1 MARGIPVL
9 SSTVFHEPIGDCG
22 SAASEAA
29 AGAPGNTGGSNT
41 SEAVRRHEVMTANRR
56 LAVIGMIRH
65 SRAMVF
71 VMLSPVIGDQ
81 LYWRARYSKQLGEFV
96 PPKFSLTEGSIP
108 RALLAF
114 ALPILFGN
122 VLQSINGSVNAIWVG
137 KYLGEAALAAVG
149 NSNVVM
155 FLLFGVLFGF
165 SMASTIMVAQCVGAK
180 NIAEAKRVVGTSA
193 VFFLGL
199 SLAMSSMGFALAQ
212 LLVAWLRTPPDALPL
227 ALTYM
232 RIIFL
237 ALPFMGGLFFL
248 MAVLRGAGDSRT
260 PFVYL
265 FMSVA
270 LDIALNPLLIFGW
283 GPVPRLGIAGS
294 ALATLIAQALSF
306 FALVLHLYRTKHF
319 LCIHRGE
326 LHLFKVDW
334 TLVRL
339 LVSKGI
345 PMGLQMFVVSSSMV
359 ALTSLVN
366 RFGSDETA
374 AFTAAM
380 PLWNYVQ
387 MPALA
392 IGAAASSMAAQNVG
406 AGKWDRVGKVATTG
420 VMFNLLIGGSLIAII
435 YLLNRHAL
443 GLVLPANGAALDIS
457 AHLNAIVVWSFA
469 LFGTSIVLYGVVRA
483 TGAVI
488 PPLIMLAISLW
499 LLRVPFA
506 YWMLDRWQADA
517 IWWSFPLSSMAS
529 MLLSIAYYRF
539 GGWRKVRLGLA
550 RPR

>member
-1 MARGIPVL
+1 VA
-9 SSTVFHEPIGDCG
+9 
-22 SAASEAA
+22 
-29 AGAPGNTGGSNT
+29 
-41 SEAVRRHEVMTANRR
+41 
-56 LAVIGMIRH
+56 
-65 SRAMVF
+65 
-71 VMLSPVIGDQ
+71 
-81 LYWRARYSKQLGEFV
+81 
-96 PPKFSLTEGSIP
+96 PKFSLTEGSIP

-114 ALPILFGN
+114 SLPILFGN
-122 VLQSINGSVNAIWVG
+122 VLQSFNGSVNAIWVG
-137 KYLGEAALAAVG
+137 RYLGEAALAAVG

-155 FLLFGVLFGF
+155 FLLFGVMFGF

-199 SLAMSSMGFALAQ
+199 SLAMSMLGFALAH
-212 LLVAWLRTPPDALPL
+212 LLVAWLRTPPDSLPL

-248 MAVLRGAGDSRT
+248 MAVLRGGGDSKT
-260 PFVYL
+260 PFIYL
-265 FMSVA
+265 LMSVV
-270 LDIALNPLLIFGW
+270 LDIGLNPLLIFGW

-294 ALATLIAQALSF
+294 AVATLIAQALSF
-306 FALVLHLYRTKHF
+306 FALVVHLYRTRHF
-319 LCIHRGE
+319 LCIHRNE
-326 LHLFKVDW
+326 LNLFKVDW
-334 TLVRL
+334 SLVRL
-339 LVSKGI
+339 LVTKGI

-366 RFGSDETA
+366 RFGSQETA
-374 AFTAAM
+374 AFNAAM
-380 PLWNYVQ
+380 QLWNYVQ

-420 VMFNLLIGGSLIAII
+420 VMFNLLIGGSLVAIV
-435 YLLNRHAL
+435 YALNQRAL
-443 GLVLPANGAALDIS
+443 GLFLPPEGAALGIS
-457 AHLNAIVVWSFA
+457 AHLNAIVIWSFI

-488 PPLIMLAISLW
+488 PPLIMLVISLW

-506 YWMLDRWQADA
+506 YLLRDRWGADA
-517 IWWSFPLSSMAS
+517 IWWSFPLSSAVSMA
-529 MLLSIAYYRF
+529 LSIAYYRF
-539 GGWRKVRLGLA
+539 GGWRKVRLGIAGA
-550 RPR
+550 RATPVPSV